1 MNSTVSILIPVF
13 NQLSYTK
20 QCIDSILQHKGSES
34 FEIIIADNGSSDGTA
49 EYLGQLKTQYPFVST
64 LRLERN
70 YGYSVANN
78 RAATLA
84 KGTHLLFLNNDTI
97 VTANWISALL
107 SASQKSKVGI
117 VGAKLIYPK
126 WELINHAGYVYNSE
140 RRKFYLIYELQSPQH
155 PAVNKEREFQA
166 VIGACLLM
174 KKDLFLRVG
183 MFSDIGLEDIDLC
196 LKVRE
201 QGMRVIYCPQ
211 CEVYHYGTVTISNSP
226 SGSIPKNSTAEF
238 NNRWPMEKL
247 IGDDERFYAEDG
259 FEVIGEKDGHFV
271 LKDNSTPSLDL
282 YVKGNQALNSGNLE
296 IAKSQFKRAL
306 EIFPRN
312 ELALAGMV
320 ALYVKQ
326 GDWTS
331 ALQANRTLIERC
343 PLSYTGYVTIVK
355 MLTLNGMLEEA
366 DRYLTQF
373 RALPDIPEECLQQI
387 AKFV

>member
-1 MNSTVSILIPVF
+1 
-13 NQLSYTK
+13 
-20 QCIDSILQHKGSES
+20 LQHKGFES

-49 EYLGQLKTQYPFVST
+49 EYLSQLKTQYPFIST

-78 RAATLA
+78 RAVALA

-107 SASQKSKVGI
+107 STSQKSKVGI

-140 RRKFYLIYELQSPQH
+140 LRKFYLIYELQSPKH

-166 VIGACLLM
+166 VIGACLLIN
-174 KKDLFLRVG
+174 KDLFQRVG

-211 CEVYHYGTVTISNSP
+211 SEVYHYGTVTISNSP

-238 NNRWPMEKL
+238 NIRWPMEKL
-247 IGDDERFYAEDG
+247 SGDDNRFYAEDG

-271 LKDNSTPSLDL
+271 LKDNSTPSLEL
-282 YVKGNQALNSGNLE
+282 FGKGNEALNCGNLE
-296 IAKSQFKRAL
+296 IAKSQFERAL

-326 GDWTS
+326 GDWTR

-343 PLSYTGYVTIVK
+343 PLSYSGYVTIIK
-355 MLTLNGMLEEA
+355 MLTLNGLIDEA
-366 DRYLTQF
+366 DRYLTQL
-373 RALPDIPEECLQQI
+373 RALPDIPDECLQQI
-387 AKFV
+387 ARFG